1 MTVYN
6 TDYTNKVGPS
16 EKQNSKEVGCDFYL
30 LVVVCTCATP
40 PAFEKQMLAGSRL
53 GLLGYIG
60 YIEYT
65 GYIGYI
71 AYTRNIPP
79 VK

>member
-1 MTVYN
+1 MTPAHI

-60 YIEYT
+60 YI
-65 GYIGYI
+65 GYIGYSVHTGNI
-71 AYTRNIPP
+71 AP